1 MNVREYADY
10 VIDNIAKV
18 SSWKTLNITNKV
30 LENYDVNEFI
40 TALYLSVD
48 RVYDIH
54 IKYRILIA
62 INEARNLY
70 ESLSDANKALVTDIN
85 VLHVF
90 ILQIFN
96 L

>member
-62 INEARNLY
+62 INEARKQVNNTTYKPNLQMTI
-70 ESLSDANKALVTDIN
+70 DKLVLDI
-85 VLHVF
+85 HRSF
-90 ILQIFN
+90 TS
-96 L
+96 